1 MSTTNETSMIDS
13 TVEQLMKLP
22 PEQRLEIGER
32 LLDSVPMFPDKESE
46 EKLAETVERRWKE
59 IVEGQ
64 VKTIPG
70 DEVFRRIREK
80 LDERDKQRNAQ

>member
-32 LLDSVPMFPDKESE
+32 LLDSVPPLGMGCADKEWE
-46 EKLAETVERRWKE
+46 EEIERRVKEFDENPSIGVPAEQVMASARRIADETV
-59 IVEGQ
+59 
-64 VKTIPG
+64 
-70 DEVFRRIREK
+70 
-80 LDERDKQRNAQ
+80 